1 MPNKVKNKATADLTK
16 FLDVTTYTAEDSVIN
31 AKSII
36 TKLVKPIYPQV
47 FFLYH
52 HPAFDFYLIL
62 I

>member
-47 FFLYH
+47 FFFV
-52 HPAFDFYLIL
+52 PSSSF
-62 I
+62 